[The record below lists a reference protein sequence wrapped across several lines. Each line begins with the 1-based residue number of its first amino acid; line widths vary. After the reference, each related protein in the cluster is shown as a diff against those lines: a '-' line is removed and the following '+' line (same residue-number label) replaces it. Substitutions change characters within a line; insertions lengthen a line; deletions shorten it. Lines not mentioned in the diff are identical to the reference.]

1 MTATARPAFAGTP
14 ADLADDLAFA
24 AELAERAGRIL
35 ADRYERVEKVD
46 FKGAKDIVT
55 EVDHLSEA
63 LILETIRAHRASDA
77 ILSEETGAHDGHD
90 GAPTSGRGR
99 VWVVDPLDGTINYA
113 NGVPYFAVSIAMVRD
128 GRPAIGVVHDPVRA
142 ETFAAAAGGPAFL
155 NGARIHAPEVKSLG
169 DYVVSLNITGTA
181 AGRPNARVRRAVRA
195 VRNMGS
201 AALALAYVAHGRFDG
216 FVQSGG
222 LSIWDIAAAG
232 VIAESGGATVT
243 DLHGGPW
250 LRIDD
255 GPKTIS
261 VLAAPPAG
269 HAAFLALVR
278 GEPLP
283 KGAKA

>member
-1 MTATARPAFAGTP
+1 MTAPASPAFPGAP

-24 AELAERAGRIL
+24 AALAERAGHLL
-35 ADRYERVEKVD
+35 ADRYERVEQVD

-55 EVDHLSEA
+55 EVDTLSET
-63 LILETIRAHRASDA
+63 LILEAIRAHNPSDA
-77 ILSEETGAHDGHD
+77 ILSEETGAHDGHH
-90 GAPTSGRGR
+90 GAPTSGKGR

-113 NGVPYFAVSIAMVRD
+113 NGIPYFAVSIAMVRD
-128 GRPAIGVVHDPVRA
+128 GRPAIGVVHDPVRD

-155 NGARIHAPEVKSLG
+155 NGTRIHAPEAKGLG

-222 LSIWDIAAAG
+222 LSLWDIAAAG
-232 VIAESGGATVT
+232 VIAECGGAVVT
-243 DLHGGPW
+243 DLQGGPW
-250 LRIDD
+250 LRVDD

-261 VLAAPPAG
+261 VLAAAPQG

-283 KGAKA
+283 KGTRL